1 MKYVFKLFYTILIV
15 FLLTT
20 NVKALTVSEN
30 NLNISA
36 GNTKNIELSTNTDA
50 NLTSVEF
57 TLVFDSYDVPAYF
70 SVNSMYTDTN
80 PNGITHKI
88 VFNEPTAGNI
98 DLGTVVVRVVNNP
111 TIVGSSV
118 NIHSAKGTTEDGNII
133 NLNSQT
139 INIKIG
145 EETVEKNKENTKD
158 LLKEINSEI
167 VNIKLKE
174 NVFEYEV
181 SIDKDTSELDLSPVA
196 IDDKYKVEVSNQKIS
211 ELEDNTITIT
221 VSDDIDKSTYKINV
235 KVKEENN
242 SVEIDNSEYK
252 EEKSY
257 KGKWIFLIVC
267 LSIILFFG
275 VLINKKSK

>member
-36 GNTKNIELSTNTDA
+36 GNTKNIELSTNTDV

-133 NLNSQT
+133 NLDSQT

-181 SIDKDTSELDLSPVA
+181 AIDKDTSELIIIPLLIKILSL
-196 IDDKYKVEVSNQKIS
+196 N
-211 ELEDNTITIT
+211 
-221 VSDDIDKSTYKINV
+221 
-235 KVKEENN
+235 
-242 SVEIDNSEYK
+242 
-252 EEKSY
+252 
-257 KGKWIFLIVC
+257 WF
-267 LSIILFFG
+267 IILFK
-275 VLINKKSK
+275 LSNSSL

>member
-181 SIDKDTSELDLSPVA
+181 AIDKDTSELDLSPVA

-267 LSIILFFG
+267 FSVVLFFG

>member
-181 SIDKDTSELDLSPVA
+181 AIDKDTSELDLSPVA

-211 ELEDNTITIT
+211 ELEDDTITIT

-257 KGKWIFLIVC
+257 KGKWIFLIIC

>member
-36 GNTKNIELSTNTDA
+36 GNTKNIELSTNTDV

-181 SIDKDTSELDLSPVA
+181 AIDKDTSELDLSPVA

-211 ELEDNTITIT
+211 ELEDDTITIT

>member
-20 NVKALTVSEN
+20 NVKALTVSKN

-36 GNTKNIELSTNTDA
+36 GNTKNIELSTNTDV

-167 VNIKLKE
+167 VSIKLKE

-181 SIDKDTSELDLSPVA
+181 AIDKDTSELDLSPVA
-196 IDDKYKVEVSNQKIS
+196 IDDKYKVEVSSQKIS
-211 ELEDNTITIT
+211 ELEDDTITIT
-221 VSDDIDKSTYKINV
+221 VSDNIDKSIYKIKV
-235 KVKEENN
+235 KV
-242 SVEIDNSEYK
+242 K

-267 LSIILFFG
+267 FSVVLFLG

>member
-36 GNTKNIELSTNTDA
+36 GNTKNIELSTNTDV

-133 NLNSQT
+133 NLDSQT

-181 SIDKDTSELDLSPVA
+181 AIDKDTSELDLSPVA

>member
-98 DLGTVVVRVVNNP
+98 DLGTVVVRVINNP

-181 SIDKDTSELDLSPVA
+181 AIDKDTSELDLSPVA

-211 ELEDNTITIT
+211 ELEDDTITIT

>member
-181 SIDKDTSELDLSPVA
+181 AIDKDTSELDLSPVA

-257 KGKWIFLIVC
+257 KGKWIFLIIC

>member
-257 KGKWIFLIVC
+257 KGKWIFLIIC